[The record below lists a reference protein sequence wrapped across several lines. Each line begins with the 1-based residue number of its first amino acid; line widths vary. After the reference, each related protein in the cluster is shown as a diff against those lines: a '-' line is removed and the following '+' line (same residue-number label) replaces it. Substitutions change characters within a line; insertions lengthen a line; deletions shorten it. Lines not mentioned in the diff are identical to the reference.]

1 MDVHRQSDKLDLYSV
16 PVFVLE
22 LIILVGLAFA
32 AHHIHFQYKHE
43 PYLTG
48 FYCDDISIR
57 HDFRESKLVEQF
69 ARPDNELVVLSLLLA
84 VPIVVV
90 SKTSVCLC
98 VIQAKLHL
106 VRTTK
111 AIRSRRYMSANLATT
126 IDIQPNPT
134 LLSIRLSSA
143 NWSTRCSAR
152 SSSAEFGHYAGAANS
167 TP

>member
-1 MDVHRQSDKLDLYSV
+1 MDAHQSDKLDLYSV

-57 HDFRESKLVEQF
+57 HEYRESKLAEQF
-69 ARPDNELVVLSLLLA
+69 SRPDNELVVLSLLLA

-90 SKTSVCLC
+90 SMMGFVADL
-98 VIQAKLHL
+98 
-106 VRTTK
+106 
-111 AIRSRRYMSANLATT
+111 
-126 IDIQPNPT
+126 
-134 LLSIRLSSA
+134 RL
-143 NWSTRCSAR
+143 T
-152 SSSAEFGHYAGAANS
+152 
-167 TP
+167 